1 MSPEDLDKAADALRE
16 AYYNNDLWVKSREL
30 SLVSIV
36 NDLLANPN
44 HICGAFIW
52 ESASEEIRKK
62 GVYWKWG
69 WFNEYDDLA
78 HGDVISK
85 GAAMVMEVLKRLRAP
100 QKNVNL
106 EDYM

>member
-16 AYYNNDLWVKSREL
+16 AYHKGTLWGESREL
-30 SLVSIV
+30 PLTTVA
-36 NDLLANPN
+36 NGLLANPG
-44 HICGAFIW
+44 HIGGAFIW
-52 ESASEEIRKK
+52 TSASEEIREK
-62 GVYWKWG
+62 GVYWRWS
-69 WFNEYDDLA
+69 WFSEYDDLA
-78 HGDVISK
+78 HGDVVSK